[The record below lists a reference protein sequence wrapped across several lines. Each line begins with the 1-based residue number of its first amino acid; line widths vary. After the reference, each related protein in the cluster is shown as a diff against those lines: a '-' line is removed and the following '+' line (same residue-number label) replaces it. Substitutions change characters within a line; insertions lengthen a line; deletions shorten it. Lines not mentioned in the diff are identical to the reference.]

1 MKSRLLTAVALFS
14 IIAPAMAGDTEDR
27 MSASRMAAN
36 DLGGALKTALGAA
49 IKEGGAVNAIQVC
62 NTKAPSIAADL
73 SSKKGWKVARTSL
86 KLRNARNAPDA
97 WETKVLK
104 EFDARRAKGED
115 PATLEH
121 GEMVM
126 AGGKHEFR
134 YMKAIAIPADA
145 PCLQC
150 HGSNIDPAVSAKLK
164 ALYPQDNATGYKTGE
179 LRGAFTI
186 TQPM

>member
-1 MKSRLLTAVALFS
+1 MRKNLLIAVTAFA
-14 IIAPAMAGDTEDR
+14 ITAPALAGDTEDR
-27 MSASRMAAN
+27 IAASR
-36 DLGGALKTALGAA
+36 LVVKEFGETLQGALGSA

-86 KLRNARNAPDA
+86 KLRNAKNAPDA

-104 EFDARRAKGED
+104 DFDARRARGED
-115 PATLEH
+115 PSTLDH

-126 AGGKHEFR
+126 ANGKHEFR
-134 YMKAIAIPADA
+134 YMKAIAIPANS
-145 PCLQC
+145 PCLLC
-150 HGSNIDPAVSAKLK
+150 HGEKIDPAVSAKLK
-164 ALYPQDNATGYKTGE
+164 ALYPQDKATGYKTGE